1 MSIYTDLLNLA
12 ATALHRPVA
21 ELSLDAPFEEQNLNS
36 IDMVEILLAVE
47 DRFGIYVPDS
57 VVVELRNLGQLAAW
71 LDEHVTR

>member
-1 MSIYTDLLNLA
+1 MSIYTDLLNLT

-21 ELSLDAPFEEQNLNS
+21 ELSLDTPFEEQNLNS

-57 VVVELRNLGQLAAW
+57 EVVELRNLGQLAAW
-71 LDEHVTR
+71 LDEHITR